1 MSYAYAECGWI
12 ILGIVFLLGG
22 SLSDLTMPLFVGKV
36 VDHLQGGTDKDFDEI
51 AKLCLYM
58 IIVVS
63 VSEKHHPVARVN

>member
-36 VDHLQGGTDKDFDEI
+36 VDHLQGGTEKDFNEI

-63 VSEKHHPVARVN
+63 VSE